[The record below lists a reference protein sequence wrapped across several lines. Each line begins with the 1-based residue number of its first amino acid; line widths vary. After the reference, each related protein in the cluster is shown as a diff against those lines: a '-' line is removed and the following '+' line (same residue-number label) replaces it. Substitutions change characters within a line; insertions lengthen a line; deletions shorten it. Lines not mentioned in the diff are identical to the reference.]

1 MIPGCNPLLTTRAP
15 MIAFPITSSSPSQL
29 SKIIHPRCRLAV
41 KEKSASS
48 SDESPRGSEVSRL
61 PNSIQVCTGSKLS
74 STVSRV
80 IVSGSIPFLTA
91 CRLNFSISNLSTSIW
106 STWVGESGSP
116 STLAS
121 PGNPSRSPLHVPWR
135 QRQPG

>member
-1 MIPGCNPLLTTRAP
+1 

-61 PNSIQVCTGSKLS
+61 PNSIQVCTGVETIKHGF
-74 STVSRV
+74 TGDRYR
-80 IVSGSIPFLTA
+80 GQFL
-91 CRLNFSISNLSTSIW
+91 F
-106 STWVGESGSP
+106 
-116 STLAS
+116 
-121 PGNPSRSPLHVPWR
+121 
-135 QRQPG
+135 